1 MHHCFR
7 LTNPQTHHRHHHH
20 PVPSFH
26 THTHTQTY
34 KFKRLENF
42 FLFES
47 HARCSRASYSYNNIP
62 PSLLIFLISAFLSL
76 FLSHLV
82 LLFMC
87 FYRPSSLISLFPL
100 LLLTTSIFFPPPLL
114 MHPPFHFAP
123 LYSLCHS
130 HPPLPHPIPDL
141 FGCFVLLISSPF
153 PPPASPFSSPS
164 LYCKMQF
171 HILYSLFFF
180 SSISSKHL
188 KEQ

>member
-7 LTNPQTHHRHHHH
+7 LTNPQTHHHHH

-26 THTHTQTY
+26 THTHTL
-34 KFKRLENF
+34 KRTNSKGWRTF
-42 FLFES
+42 FF
-47 HARCSRASYSYNNIP
+47 SRVTPDVPEPHIHTTTSP
-62 PSLLIFLISAFLSL
+62 PRFSFSL
-76 FLSHLV
+76 FL
-82 LLFMC
+82 LFC
-87 FYRPSSLISLFPL
+87 PSSSLIWSFCSCVFIDPPLSSHCFLYCFLQHLFF
-100 LLLTTSIFFPPPLL
+100 SPPPLL